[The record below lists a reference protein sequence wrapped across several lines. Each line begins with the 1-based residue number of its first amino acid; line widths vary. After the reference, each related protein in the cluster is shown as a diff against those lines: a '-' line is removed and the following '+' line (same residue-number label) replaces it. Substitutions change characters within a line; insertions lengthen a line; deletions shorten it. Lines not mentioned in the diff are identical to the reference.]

1 MAKYY
6 ERTGALPTAVEQ
18 LRQARSLSHDF
29 YVQSE
34 LDAQIK
40 ALRQKLDTERE
51 LLKQFKIQP

>member
-1 MAKYY
+1 
-6 ERTGALPTAVEQ
+6 LPTAVEQ

-40 ALRQKLDTERE
+40 MLRQKLETERE